1 MPAWRVHFDL
11 VVDASRP
18 SLVQALAEIRAF
30 ASVVRGVPLPPSVQR
45 RLHALNI
52 MRAVRGTTGIEGA
65 DLSEEE
71 VGAIIAAS
79 ATPVLSG
86 ARQREELEARN
97 ANELMKRVE
106 RILREDPARPI
117 TESLVREFHVILT
130 EGIPYPNN
138 APGKYRAFNVNVGD
152 YRPPE
157 HEDVPWLMANFVAW
171 LNEGAG
177 RGLDPIAQAVVAHFL
192 LVSIHPFGDGN
203 GRTSRGVESFLLY
216 KAGVNVRGFY
226 SLANY
231 YYRNRAEY
239 GEMLDRVRFV
249 SDPNVTPFVEF
260 ALRGMV
266 EELKDLHEEALAH
279 VRLFAFRDF
288 ARETLEQAGRL
299 GTKAGERQLG
309 FLLALAGQEAPLRDL
324 RSGAHPL
331 ARFYRRLGAKTLS
344 RDLNYLRRL
353 DLIVDD
359 GGIVR
364 ANTERMVR
372 FTVNS

>member
-1 MPAWRVHFDL
+1 MPTWNVHFDL
-11 VVDASRP
+11 RVDASRP
-18 SLVQALAEIRAF
+18 SLVRALAEIRAF
-30 ASVVRGVPLPPSVQR
+30 ASVIHGVPLPPHVQQ

-71 VGAIIAAS
+71 VEAIIAAEG
-79 ATPVLSG
+79 APVLSG
-86 ARQREELEARN
+86 GRQREEREARN

-106 RILREDPARPI
+106 AILSENPSRPL
-117 TESLVREFHVILT
+117 TESLVREFHAVLT

-138 APGKYRAFNVNVGD
+138 TPGKHRALNVNAGD
-152 YRPPE
+152 YRAPE
-157 HEDVPWLMANFVAW
+157 HEDVPGLMAGFITW
-171 LNEGAG
+171 LNEGEGKA
-177 RGLDPIAQAVVAHFL
+177 LDPIAQAVVAHFL

-239 GEMLDRVRFV
+239 VEMLNHVRFV

-288 ARETLEQAGRL
+288 ARETLEQEGRL
-299 GTKAGERQLG
+299 GTKTGERQLM
-309 FLLALAGQEAPLRDL
+309 FLLGLAGQDAPLRDL

-331 ARFYRRLGAKTLS
+331 ARFYRRLGEKTLS

-353 DLIVDD
+353 DLIVED
-359 GGIVR
+359 GGVVR
-364 ANTERMVR
+364 ANIERMVR
-372 FTVNS
+372 FTVKL

>member
-30 ASVVRGVPLPPSVQR
+30 ASVVRGVPLPPPVQR

-71 VGAIIAAS
+71 VEAIIAAEG
-79 ATPVLSG
+79 APVLSG
-86 ARQREELEARN
+86 ARRREEREARN

-106 RILREDPARPI
+106 VILREDPARPL
-117 TESLVREFHVILT
+117 TESLMREFHAILT

-138 APGKYRAFNVNVGD
+138 APGKYRAFNVNAGD
-152 YRPPE
+152 YRPPR
-157 HEDVPWLMANFVAW
+157 HEDVPGLMANFVAW

-239 GEMLDRVRFV
+239 VEMLDRVRFA

-260 ALRGMV
+260 ALWGMV

-288 ARETLEQAGRL
+288 ARETLDQEGRL

-353 DLIVDD
+353 DLIVED
-359 GGIVR
+359 GGGVR

-372 FTVNS
+372 FTVNP

>member
-30 ASVVRGVPLPPSVQR
+30 ASVARGVPLPPSVQR

-106 RILREDPARPI
+106 RILREDPARPLS
-117 TESLVREFHVILT
+117 ESLVREFHVILT

-157 HEDVPWLMANFVAW
+157 HEDVPGLMANFVAW

-239 GEMLDRVRFV
+239 VEMLDRVRFA

-266 EELKDLHEEALAH
+266 EELKGLHEEALAH

-288 ARETLEQAGRL
+288 AREMLEQAGRL

-359 GGIVR
+359 DGSVR

-372 FTVNS
+372 SP